1 MGLKIYHVADN
12 QLIEGCKR
20 RDQHAQR
27 FLYEHFSGKMFAL
40 CCRYIKDKM
49 EAEDVLITSFT
60 KIFERIDQFKNEGSF
75 EGWIRRIVVNE
86 SLTYLRKNK
95 SMYLETDIEA
105 ADRELDYEA
114 LESQL
119 QAEDLLKMIAELP
132 AGYRIVFN
140 MYSIDGYSHKEIAD
154 QLGITESTSKSQL
167 SRARVVLQKALMESE
182 LGVKTKSHEQQ
193 SGQVI

>member
-1 MGLKIYHVADN
+1 MGIQIYHAADN

-60 KIFERIDQFKNEGSF
+60 KIFDRISQFKNEGSF

-105 ADRELDYEA
+105 ADREPDYEA

-119 QAEDLLKMIAELP
+119 QAEDLLKLIAELP

-140 MYSIDGYSHKEIAD
+140 MYAIDGYSHKEIAD

-182 LGVKTKSHEQQ
+182 MDVTTKSHEQQ
-193 SGQVI
+193 RGQVI

>member
-1 MGLKIYHVADN
+1 MGLQIYHVADN

-40 CCRYIKDKM
+40 CCRYVKDKM
-49 EAEDVLITSFT
+49 EAEDVLITAFT

-105 ADRELDYEA
+105 ADREPDYEA
-114 LESQL
+114 LDSQL
-119 QAEDLLKMIAELP
+119 QADDLLKLIADLP

-167 SRARVVLQKALMESE
+167 SRARVVLQKALMEME
-182 LGVKTKSHEQQ
+182 TDVKTKRHEQQ
-193 SGQVI
+193 SGQAI